1 MMSLGTIV
9 QAPGQPVGTGLS
21 PRAAREL
28 GLEVGIPVATSLI
41 DAHAGGLGLCSIYFT
56 TIHYVLHLGMVGTDP
71 SKVLPSLGQ
80 VPLSSRLALIAGT
93 SSCHMAV
100 SESLK

>member
-21 PRAAREL
+21 PRAAREF
-28 GLEVGIPVATSLI
+28 GLEVGTPVATALI
-41 DAHAGGLGLCSIYFT
+41 DAHAGGLGRYSVHFQL
-56 TIHYVLHLGMVGTDP
+56 IHCAISLGMVGADP